1 MFDWLNKAELEILDG
16 IQDIF
21 GCSFMDAV
29 VPVITFFGNAGWMW
43 IVMGLVFV
51 FIRKYR
57 RTGITLLAGLVVHL
71 LTCNIALK
79 NIICRD
85 RPCWVN
91 DSVELLVS
99 NPTDYSFPSGHTMVS
114 FVAATVL
121 TMLHP
126 KWGFWAYPVAAL
138 LGFSRLYLYV
148 HFPTDVL
155 AGAILGVIVGIL
167 VTVGMKKLFAYL
179 EKKHGICLQ

>member
-29 VPVITFFGNAGWMW
+29 VPVITFFGSAGWMW
-43 IVMGLVFV
+43 IAMGLVFV

-79 NIICRD
+79 NIVCRD

-155 AGAILGVIVGIL
+155 AGAILGVIVGIP